1 MRNKARNETV
11 VEVVVDEEEAG
22 ALVIINIAEDP
33 GAAAEPIKIRKN
45 QHIDLPF
52 QDKIQS
58 ELARFK
64 KPYRELSFN
73 S

>member
-22 ALVIINIAEDP
+22 ALVIINIAEDA
-33 GAAAEPIKIRKN
+33 GAAAEPIKMRKN

-52 QDKIQS
+52 QDKIQC